1 MTSHDTLQA
10 ALDELTRTRI
20 RTARSGR
27 GTHAEALYMLFEAGG
42 AGLDTPT
49 EEEQQQLRR
58 DSDCI

>member
-1 MTSHDTLQA
+1 
-10 ALDELTRTRI
+10 
-20 RTARSGR
+20 
-27 GTHAEALYMLFEAGG
+27 MLFEAGG